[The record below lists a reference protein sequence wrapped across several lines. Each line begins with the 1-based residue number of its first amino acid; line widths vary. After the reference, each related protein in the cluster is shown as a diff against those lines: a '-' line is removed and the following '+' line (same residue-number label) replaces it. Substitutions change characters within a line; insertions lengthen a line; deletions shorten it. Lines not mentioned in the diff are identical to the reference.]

1 MSIICTY
8 IRCSPAQIEALS
20 EAPEVILDEE
30 RCPAGVEVID
40 IDKAYEALAWLVSPL
55 KRAQVSHLRRLI
67 NEPAWPNAEARASV
81 ANLNSMPMDDAY
93 VAIEGRA
100 RESIDAINFGLGGA
114 AHFAPER
121 VSALSKAISMLS
133 EASLRAQLDFAAMD
147 ENDVTP
153 GPWVEEGEDTFRSYL
168 LPALRRLQG
177 FYASAS
183 ANGQAVLVVRT

>member
-1 MSIICTY
+1 MSIICNY

-20 EAPEVILDEE
+20 DGPEVIFESE
-30 RCPAGVEVID
+30 RWPAGIEVIN
-40 IDKAYEALAWLVSPL
+40 IDKAYEGLAWLVSPL

-67 NEPAWPNAEARASV
+67 SEPDWPDAEARASV
-81 ANLNSMPMDDAY
+81 AHLNSMPMDDAY

-100 RESIDAINFGLGGA
+100 DQRIDAINFGLGGA
-114 AHFAPER
+114 AHFPPER

-133 EASLRAQLDFAAMD
+133 EASLHAQLDFAAMD

-153 GPWVEEGEDTFRSYL
+153 GFWIMEGEDNFRSYL
-168 LPALRRLQG
+168 LPAIQRLQA

>member
-20 EAPEVILDEE
+20 KVPEIIFDLE

-67 NEPAWPNAEARASV
+67 SEPDWPNAEARASV

-93 VAIEGRA
+93 VAIERRA

-121 VSALSKAISMLS
+121 VSALSKAISTLS
-133 EASLRAQLDFAAMD
+133 EASLRTQLDFAAMD

-168 LPALRRLQG
+168 LPALQRLQE
-177 FYASAS
+177 FHASAS
-183 ANGQAVLVVRT
+183 ANGQTVLVVRT

>member
-1 MSIICTY
+1 MSIICNY

-20 EAPEVILDEE
+20 EVPEVILDLE

-55 KRAQVSHLRRLI
+55 KRAEAAHDRRLI
-67 NEPAWPNAEARASV
+67 VERDWPDAEARASV
-81 ANLNSMPMDDAY
+81 ANLSSMPMDDAY
-93 VAIEGRA
+93 VAIEGRSDE
-100 RESIDAINFGLGGA
+100 RIDAINFGLGGA
-114 AHFAPER
+114 AYFSPER

-153 GPWVEEGEDTFRSYL
+153 GYWVEEGEDTFRSYL
-168 LPALRRLQG
+168 LPAIRRLQG

-183 ANGQAVLVVRT
+183 ANGQAVLVVCT